1 MSPNKITPAVT
12 PRLMGIKATAL
23 YLGAT
28 IWAVRSLAWSR
39 AVSSLKIGNRVLFD
53 RADLDAYIEAQKTE
67 AVQ

>member
-1 MSPNKITPAVT
+1 MSPNKSTPAGT

-39 AVSSLKIGNRVLFD
+39 TVRSLKIGNRVLFD
-53 RADLDAYIEAQKTE
+53 RADLDAFIEAQKTE
-67 AVQ
+67 AV